1 MHNATVIIVDN
12 GHAMYPWEEDMLIAQ
27 QMNWKEN
34 TDVR

>member
-12 GHAMYPWEEDMLIAQ
+12 GHAIPWEEDMLIAQ